1 MTEARKL
8 GDRYEL
14 GEPLGRGGMAEVLE
28 GRDLRLGRRVAVK
41 ILRPDLAKDPSF
53 QSRFRREA
61 QSAASLN
68 HPNIVAVYDTG
79 EDILGE
85 DGKTV
90 VVPYIVMEHVDGQ
103 TLRQLLASGR
113 RLLPE
118 RALEITAGIL
128 AALDY
133 SHRHGIVHRDI
144 KPANI
149 MLTRTGDV
157 KVMDFGIARALAD
170 ASATMTAASA
180 VMGTAQYLSPEQAR
194 GEVVDARSDL
204 YSTGCLLYELL
215 TGRPPFQGDSPVS
228 VAYQHVSETPLPP
241 SQVDPAVPP
250 SLDPLVLK
258 ALAKDPDDRYQS
270 AADFR
275 ADVERAMA
283 GLPITSAMPVVAPVA
298 AGVAAADAT
307 QQFAPAGAT
316 ADPMAGVDDGEKK
329 RSPWVWIGIAALVLL
344 VAGLALFL
352 GRVLFGAT
360 AAEQVSVPTV
370 VGKTVQQAETTLSK
384 QGLKLGTQT
393 PQASEQPEGDILSQN
408 PQAGSQLAKGQ
419 SVAVT
424 VSAGRAQVQVPTL
437 TGLASSSDAQAA
449 LSEVNLTLGNVT
461 RQDSDQPEGMVLSQS
476 PSSGTTVDE
485 GSSVNITVSNGMV
498 EVPNVV
504 GNSEAQANATLI
516 NAGFNVQ
523 VINQPS
529 SDPTGT
535 VLAQSPNGGSKAQKG
550 AQVTIT
556 VATAL
561 AQQEPPDRANA
572 APPEDA
578 QDQAGALAGGPSA
591 SPSPSTTKSAVTDD
605 GGVILKP

>member
-1 MTEARKL
+1 MSEARRL

-41 ILRPDLAKDPSF
+41 ILRPDLAKDPAF

-79 EDILGE
+79 EDILGDE
-85 DGKTV
+85 SASV
-90 VVPYIVMEHVDGQ
+90 VVPYIVMEYVDGQ

-118 RALEITAGIL
+118 RALEITAGVL

-144 KPANI
+144 KPANV

-215 TGRPPFQGDSPVS
+215 TGRPPFTGDSPVS
-228 VAYQHVSETPLPP
+228 VAYQHVSENPLPP

-250 SLDPLVLK
+250 ALDALVLK
-258 ALAKDPDDRYQS
+258 SLAKSPDDRYQT

-275 ADVERAMA
+275 SDVERAIA
-283 GLPITSAMPVVAPVA
+283 GMPVTTAVPPLGGVA
-298 AGVAAADAT
+298 AGVAAGGLAGAASADMT
-307 QQFAPAGAT
+307 QRFPTAAPPAGT
-316 ADPMAGVDDGEKK
+316 PPLEPESK
-329 RSPWVWIGIAALVLL
+329 RSPWVWVGIAALIL
-344 VAGLALFL
+344 VVAASALFL
-352 GRVLFGAT
+352 GRALFGNT
-360 AAEQVSVPTV
+360 TGEQVTVPAL
-370 VGKTVQQAETTLSK
+370 VGKTVEVAEQSLAT
-384 QGLKLGTQT
+384 QGLTLGEQT
-393 PQASEQPEGDILSQN
+393 PTASDQPKGTVLTQN
-408 PQAGSQLAKGQ
+408 PAAGSQLAKGQ
-419 SVAVT
+419 SVSVT

-437 TGLASSSDAQAA
+437 TGLGSADDARVA
-449 LSEVNLTLGNVT
+449 LAEVQLVLGSVT
-461 RQDSDQPEGMVLSQS
+461 QKDSGEPEGMVLSQS
-476 PSSGTTVDE
+476 PAGGTTVNA
-485 GSSVNITVSNGMV
+485 GSKVNISVSNGMV
-498 EVPNVV
+498 TVPNVV
-504 GNSEAQANATLI
+504 NQSSAQAQATLQ
-516 NAGFNVQ
+516 NAGFVVQ
-523 VINQPS
+523 VVDQQSSQPE
-529 SDPTGT
+529 GT
-535 VLAQSPNGGSKAQKG
+535 VLAQAPTANNKAKKGST
-550 AQVTIT
+550 VTIT
-556 VATAL
+556 VAQSTS
-561 AQQEPPDRANA
+561 QA
-572 APPEDA
+572 APPRANDP
-578 QDQAGALAGGPSA
+578 QAVVPGNGADEGPIT
-591 SPSPSTTKSAVTDD
+591 PEE
-605 GGVILKP
+605 

>member
-1 MTEARKL
+1 MSEPRRL

-28 GRDLRLGRRVAVK
+28 GRDLRLGRRVAIK
-41 ILRPDLAKDPSF
+41 ILRPDLAKDPAF

-79 EDILGE
+79 EDILGDE
-85 DGKTV
+85 TNSV
-90 VVPYIVMEHVDGQ
+90 VVPYIVMEYVDGQ

-144 KPANI
+144 KPANV

-215 TGRPPFQGDSPVS
+215 TGRPPFTGDSPVS
-228 VAYQHVSETPLPP
+228 VAYQHVSENPIPP

-250 SLDPLVLK
+250 ALDALVMK
-258 ALAKDPDDRYQS
+258 ALAKNPDDRYQT

-275 ADVERAMA
+275 SDVERAIA
-283 GLPITSAMPVVAPVA
+283 GMPVAGGSGGAVA
-298 AGVAAADAT
+298 AAAVGGAALGAGAVAAADTTQRFPAT
-307 QQFAPAGAT
+307 PPPGSPN
-316 ADPMAGVDDGEKK
+316 DLEPDDK
-329 RSPWVWIGIAALVLL
+329 RSPWVWVGVAALILL

-352 GRVLFGAT
+352 GRILFGNS

-370 VGKTVQQAETTLSK
+370 VGKQVQAAEQALVA
-384 QGLKLGTQT
+384 QGLKVGEET
-393 PQASEQPEGDILSQN
+393 PQSSSQPKGTVLSQN
-408 PQAGSQLAKGQ
+408 PTGGTLLAKGQ
-419 SVAVT
+419 AVNMT
-424 VSAGRAQVQVPTL
+424 VSAGLAQVQVPTL
-437 TGLASSSDAQAA
+437 TGLASSQDAATA
-449 LSEVNLTLGNVT
+449 LAEVDLKLGSVT
-461 RQDSDQPEGMVLSQS
+461 EKNSDQPEGMVLSQS
-476 PSSGTTVDE
+476 PPAGTTVNA
-485 GSSVNITVSNGMV
+485 GSSVNIVVSNGMV
-498 EVPNVV
+498 NVPNVV
-504 GNSEAQANATLI
+504 GQTEEQARATLT

-523 VINQPS
+523 VVYQSSSQPA
-529 SDPTGT
+529 GT
-535 VLAQSPNGGSKAQKG
+535 VLAQSPPATSTARKG
-550 AQVTIT
+550 TQITIT
-556 VATAL
+556 VAA
-561 AQQEPPDRANA
+561 AAPDAPRANDPQA
-572 APPEDA
+572 SAPVQAP
-578 QDQAGALAGGPSA
+578 QDGVV
-591 SPSPSTTKSAVTDD
+591 SPGDGVAIPD
-605 GGVILKP
+605 GGQTP